1 MSDAAQWMFDVT
13 EAGFKHDVMDASFTQ
28 PVVVDFWAPWCGP
41 CRQLGPVL
49 EKVVQ
54 ERKGA
59 VVLAKVN
66 VDEAQRLAQYFG
78 VESIPYVLAFRDG
91 QPVLEFRGAL
101 PEAQVREFL
110 DQLAAVEPAPEG
122 TEREEKDPAAAENTY
137 RQQIAADKDNYKAR
151 VGLAK
156 ALLAQNK
163 TDDILAILEPVPV
176 EGDVGA
182 EAAGVRARLE
192 LAQLAQ
198 GLGPEAALRGR
209 VSADPRNAAAH
220 YELGCVLAA
229 AGKFSDALAELY
241 AAAERDFKL
250 ANGKAREAMVK
261 VFYALGTDHALANEY
276 RSKLAGLLY

>member
-1 MSDAAQWMFDVT
+1 MSDAAQWVFDVT
-13 EAGFKHDVMDASFTQ
+13 EAGFKRDVVDASFAQ

-59 VVLAKVN
+59 VVLARVN

-91 QPVLEFRGAL
+91 QPVDGFRGAL
-101 PEAQVREFL
+101 PEAEVRAFL
-110 DQLAAVEPAPEG
+110 DQLGAAAEGEEPAES
-122 TEREEKDPAAAENTY
+122 EDPAAQEAKF
-137 RQQIAADKDNYKAR
+137 RQQIAADKDNYRAR

-209 VSADPRNAAAH
+209 VSADPKNAAAH

-261 VFYALGTDHALANEY
+261 VFYALGTDHVLANEY